1 MALTDASSPGAAEKT
16 RRGHRLPAAV
26 SVLVDLR
33 VLLFLA
39 ALGLCL
45 FEGRVPWTDIL
56 DQALFRVGLYL
67 KTVPQ
72 DRSDPVII
80 TLPPGTAAALEH
92 EPDSRE
98 DVITLLETLKKAGP
112 SAMALILDEPP
123 VFAAN
128 PAVAAISDHIREA
141 MAAGPAEDHAPLKDL
156 LTFTRARLFRG
167 EALWTA
173 LEQTETLIGLTHPVG
188 NAPVPTNAAF
198 GPAQAL
204 QTSPGRA
211 AGHRDILPDSA
222 LTTRMPD
229 LVPPPDAPLHRNRL
243 FPVRRG
249 NQQSDWPL
257 IWKESRLFLPDL
269 LTQMLARTLKTRAV
283 WEEESGVMFGFTFI
297 RTDPA
302 GLVKPR
308 FGSTGPFALTLPRYT
323 IDEILSSRN
332 LSFVSNR
339 PVFIGSARSPSL
351 GAAAM
356 AFASLDAGA
365 VSAVPRQAL
374 FLGKALILV
383 LFLYLII
390 LVPLF
395 RPGTALI
402 VSTTLAAGLI
412 LGQMGV
418 HLITDG
424 YLPLALP
431 LVFLVFGHTA
441 ARIRQRV
448 HTRLSALDHRAQTAL
463 FELGRFQYEQS
474 RYDQAFDT
482 LRGCRPDEPVLEL
495 LYKLGVSLERKRQFD
510 KAAAVFAFIADRRPA
525 YRDAGERAGQL
536 AQLLFGR
543 TTTGQTLAAPA
554 QNLSRTVLGRYE
566 IERELGRGAMGVV
579 YLGRDPKINRMI
591 AIKTMDVT
599 QTFEGRFD
607 EVKDR
612 FFREAMAA
620 GRLNHPSIVT
630 IYDAGE
636 EQDLAFI
643 AMDYVEG
650 KPLNEFNRPDTLL
663 PVPVVF
669 RIMAQVA
676 DALDYAHKQQVIHRD
691 IKPGNII
698 YNPANHVVKVTDFGI
713 ARIADISSTRTGVV
727 VGSPSFM
734 APEQLK
740 GQAIDGR
747 ADIFSLGVTFY
758 QLLTGVLPFKGTDLA
773 SLGYQITSVKH
784 APASSLRPDLPK
796 IADSIIDKALQKNP
810 ASRYKTAGSMAR
822 SLRTGMNAD
831 LPG

>member
-1 MALTDASSPGAAEKT
+1 MAVTGSSSSTTKKK
-16 RRGHRLPAAV
+16 RRWRRLIPV
-26 SVLVDLR
+26 LSILVDLR
-33 VLLFLA
+33 ALLVLL

-45 FEGRVPWTDIL
+45 FEGRLPWVDGL
-56 DQALFRVGLYL
+56 DQALFRAGLYL

-72 DRSDPVII
+72 DRSDPLII
-80 TLPPGTAAALEH
+80 TLSPETISALEH
-92 EPDSRE
+92 EPDSLE
-98 DVITLLETLKKAGP
+98 DLIALFDKLGEAGP
-112 SAMALILDEPP
+112 SAVALILDEPP
-123 VFAAN
+123 ILAAN
-128 PAVAAISDHIREA
+128 PAVAAIEEKIHGA
-141 MAAGPAEDHAPLKDL
+141 MAAAAPEDQAAFKGLIAVTQAH
-156 LTFTRARLFRG
+156 LFRG
-167 EALWTA
+167 QALWNAIENTGIV
-173 LEQTETLIGLTHPVG
+173 IGLTHPAQR
-188 NAPVPTNAAF
+188 APVETDDAF
-198 GPAQAL
+198 GPDRAVQVA
-204 QTSPGRA
+204 PGRVSTY
-211 AGHRDILPDSA
+211 RDRLPVSA
-222 LTTRMPD
+222 LPTRMPE
-229 LVPPPDAPLHRNRL
+229 LLPSPSAPLRPDGI
-243 FPVRRG
+243 FPVRAG
-249 NQQSDWPL
+249 NTLSAWPL
-257 IWKESRLFLPDL
+257 IWKEEDRHVPDL
-269 LTQMLARTLKTRAV
+269 VTRMLALTLKTQPV
-283 WEEESGVMFGFTFI
+283 WETASGMRVGFSFF

-302 GLVKPR
+302 GLIKPR
-308 FGSTGPFALTLPRYT
+308 FNAAGPFALSVPRYT
-323 IDEILSSRN
+323 PEEILN
-332 LSFVSNR
+332 TVDFSFVRNR
-339 PVFIGSARSPSL
+339 PVFIGSDRSPTLDS
-351 GAAAM
+351 AAL

-365 VSAVPRQAL
+365 VSAVPWQAL
-374 FLGKALILV
+374 FLGKALILII
-383 LFLYLII
+383 LIYLLI
-390 LVPLF
+390 LVPLC
-395 RPGTALI
+395 RPAVALFISTALATI
-402 VSTTLAAGLI
+402 LI

-418 HLITDG
+418 HLITDW

-431 LVFLVFGHTA
+431 LIFLMLGHIA
-441 ARIRQRV
+441 VRIRQRV
-448 HTRLSALDHRAQTAL
+448 RKRLFDLDHTAQSAL

-482 LRGCRPDEPVLEL
+482 LKGCRPDEPVLEL

-510 KAAAVFAFIADRRPA
+510 KASAVFALIADRRPA
-525 YRDAGERAGQL
+525 YRDARDRADQL
-536 AQLLFGR
+536 AQFLFGR
-543 TTTGQTLAAPA
+543 TTNGQTHAAPA

-579 YLGRDPKINRMI
+579 YLGKDPKINRMI
-591 AIKTMDVT
+591 AIKTMDVS

-636 EQDLAFI
+636 EQDLAYI

-650 KPLNEFNRPDTLL
+650 KPLNEFNRPETLL

-698 YNPANHVVKVTDFGI
+698 YNPRDHAVKVTDFGI

-758 QLLTGVLPFKGTDLA
+758 QLLTGTLPFKGTDLA

-784 APASSLRPDLPK
+784 TPVSSLRPELPK

-810 ASRYKTAGSMAR
+810 ANRYKTAGGMAR
-822 SLRTGMNAD
+822 SLRTGLTGDA
-831 LPG
+831 LS